1 MTSNNERSKRF
12 QSKESLVYYGVQE
25 LLDSEGGLPRYN
37 RDVVNKMR
45 SGMFIKDETNFK
57 ILEFGA
63 GTGSLAEIWR
73 SSFGIVPVCV
83 EIDPSLILFLRKRGF
98 ETHSSISSVNTLF
111 DYVYTSNVLEHIED
125 EVSTLREIKTIMKKG
140 AVIAIY
146 VPALPFL
153 FSDFDFRVGHFRR
166 YSKVELTNRVQE
178 AGFLVT
184 SCTYNDSLGVFAS
197 LATKIMGYKNKL
209 GLGTEKSMK
218 LYDLLIYPLSKI
230 LDRIVFKNLIG
241 KNLLLIATVED

>member
-1 MTSNNERSKRF
+1 M
-12 QSKESLVYYGVQE
+12 
-25 LLDSEGGLPRYN
+25 DSEGGLPRYN
-37 RDVVNKMR
+37 RDVVNRMR
-45 SGMFIKDETNFK
+45 PGMFIKDKINFK
-57 ILEFGA
+57 ILEFVA

-98 ETHSSISSVNTLF
+98 KTHSSISSVSTLF
-111 DYVYTSNVLEHIED
+111 DYVYTPNVLEHIED
-125 EVSTLREIKTIMKKG
+125 QVSTLREIKAIMKKD

-146 VPALPFL
+146 VPALQFL
-153 FSDFDFRVGHFRR
+153 FSVFDFRAGHYRR

-178 AGFLVT
+178 ADFIVT

-197 LATKIMGYKNKL
+197 LALKVMGYKNKL

-230 LDRIVFKNLIG
+230 FDRIVFRKLIG
-241 KNLLLIATVED
+241 TNLLLIATVED